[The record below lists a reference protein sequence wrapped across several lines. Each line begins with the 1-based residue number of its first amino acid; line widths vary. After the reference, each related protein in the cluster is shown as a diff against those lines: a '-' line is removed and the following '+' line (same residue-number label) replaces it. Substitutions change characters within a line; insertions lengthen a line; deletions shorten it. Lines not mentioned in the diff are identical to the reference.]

1 MGEQSKVRICSPE
14 GRGTA
19 PRIAIWQAVS
29 AIAAADAMAGK
40 GPTRD
45 GCAAI
50 TRLRIDKGS
59 MASVGGRSRM
69 KDGGEKVLHAAE
81 EAAAPPWLSS
91 AVEGLLAPVVSTIS
105 VVF

>member
-1 MGEQSKVRICSPE
+1 M
-14 GRGTA
+14 
-19 PRIAIWQAVS
+19 
-29 AIAAADAMAGK
+29 AAADAMAGN

-50 TRLRIDKGS
+50 TKLQIDKGS
-59 MASVGGRSRM
+59 MASVGGRGGM
-69 KDGGEKVLHAAE
+69 KEGREKVLHAAE

-91 AVEGLLAPVVSTIS
+91 AVEGLLAPVVSTIF